1 MKQKEPVWPYVNLLI
16 GILGLCTQTY
26 LAQSPTYMWVVVHDK
41 QVLGASLWARP
52 LVSSNKPANIVVFQ
66 QWEPV
71 DGAFIE
77 EILPV
82 GSSEHFHSHRPLVQ
96 RATVDGAVSATPNQ
110 LQDAMMVK
118 ELFIDFFPLLV

>member
-1 MKQKEPVWPYVNLLI
+1 MLI
-16 GILGLCTQTY
+16 CILGLRTQTC
-26 LAQSPTYMWVVVHDK
+26 LAQSPTHMWVVVHDQ
-41 QVLGASLWARP
+41 QVLGASLWACP
-52 LVSSNKPANIVVFQ
+52 LVSGNKPADIVVFQ

-71 DGAFIE
+71 DGAFVE

-96 RATVDGAVSATPNQ
+96 RATVDCAVSATPNQ

-118 ELFIDFFPLLV
+118 ELIIDFFPLLV